1 MGAIQAF
8 VGRDQGFRRERV
20 KLSWRGIRAFVGSD
34 SGFRGEGFGLPWGEI
49 NHFPPNCVRA
59 FGLSWDSGF
68 RQTDFRAREL
78 GFREEE
84 FKLSQ
89 GRIQVFVRKDSGF
102 RGAGFW
108 VCGRHSW
115 ICFGAGLGGLGWL
128 ERLASC
134 WPFACPGN
142 RVRDLPNFCG
152 KANTLGT
159 KKELGSD
166 RAEPGLA
173 GAGLS
178 WAADWEI

>member
-1 MGAIQAF
+1 ME
-8 VGRDQGFRRERV
+8 RDP
-20 KLSWRGIRAFVGSD
+20 
-34 SGFRGEGFGLPWGEI
+34 GFRGERFGLSWGGVRASVGRI

-115 ICFGAGLGGLGWL
+115 ICFGAGLGGWAGWNG
-128 ERLASC
+128 
-134 WPFACPGN
+134 WPVAGRSP
-142 RVRDLPNFCG
+142 V
-152 KANTLGT
+152 LGT
-159 KKELGSD
+159 E
-166 RAEPGLA
+166 
-173 GAGLS
+173 
-178 WAADWEI
+178 